1 MPDVLRNGQSDLRA
15 NRGSKGY
22 FRANLEFT
30 LMALPAMVLL
40 LVFNYLPMAGIIIA
54 FKRFR
59 VNLGFFRSPWVG
71 LQNFSFFFQSQDAWR
86 ITRNTLGYNA
96 LFIILGLVISV
107 TFALLLFELTSRA
120 VLKLYQTVFF
130 FPYFLSWVVVGY
142 VLYAFLSTDYGL
154 ANGLLRALGKAP
166 ITWYIVPGYWPPIL
180 VFMNLWKTVGYFSVI
195 YYAGLM
201 GIDRELYEACVIDGA
216 NKWQTATRISVPLLS
231 HLMVA
236 LVILQIGRIFYADFG
251 LFYNLPRDIGTLY
264 PATDV
269 IDTYVFR
276 SLRVTGDIG
285 MSSAAN
291 FYQAIVGFLLVL
303 ISNGVVRR
311 LSPEHSLF

>member
-1 MPDVLRNGQSDLRA
+1 MPDRRKSRH
-15 NRGSKGY
+15 
-22 FRANLEFT
+22 FRANLPFT

-40 LVFNYLPMAGIIIA
+40 FIFNYLPMAGIVIA

-96 LFIILGLVISV
+96 VFIILGLVISV
-107 TFALLLFELTSRA
+107 AFALMLFEITSRGA
-120 VLKLYQTVFF
+120 LRFYQTVFF

-142 VLYAFLSTDYGL
+142 VLYAFLSMQYGL
-154 ANGLLRALGKAP
+154 ANGLLRALGATP
-166 ITWYIVPGYWPPIL
+166 IQWYIVPGYWPPIL

-201 GIDRELYEACVIDGA
+201 GIDKELFEAAVIDGA
-216 NKWQTATRISVPLLS
+216 GKVQTMTHISIPLLS
-231 HLMVA
+231 NLMVA

-264 PATDV
+264 PAVDV

-291 FYQAIVGFLLVL
+291 FYQAIVGFVLVL
-303 ISNGVVRR
+303 GSNWLVRAVSR
-311 LSPEHSLF
+311 EHALF

>member
-1 MPDVLRNGQSDLRA
+1 M
-15 NRGSKGY
+15 
-22 FRANLEFT
+22 T
-30 LMALPAMVLL
+30 LPALVLL
-40 LVFNYLPMAGIIIA
+40 FVFNYLPMAGIVIA

-59 VNLGFFRSPWVG
+59 VNLGFFGSPWVG
-71 LQNFSFFFQSQDAWR
+71 LQNFRFFFQSQDAWR

-96 LFIILGLVISV
+96 LFIVLGLVIAV
-107 TFALLLFELTSRA
+107 AFALMLFELTNRTT
-120 VLKLYQTVFF
+120 LKFYQTVFF

-142 VLYAFLSTDYGL
+142 VLYAFLSMQYGL
-154 ANGLLRALGKAP
+154 ANNLLRILGRPA
-166 ITWYIVPGYWPPIL
+166 IQWYIVPGYWPPIL
-180 VFMNLWKTVGYFSVI
+180 IFMNLWKTVGYFSVI

-201 GIDRELYEACVIDGA
+201 GIDKELFEACVIDGA
-216 NKWQTATRISVPLLS
+216 NKRQTIMHISVPLLS
-231 HLMVA
+231 NLMVA

-264 PATDV
+264 PTTDV

-291 FYQAIVGFLLVL
+291 FYQAIIGFTLVL
-303 ISNGVVRR
+303 VSNWVVRVF
-311 LSPEHSLF
+311 SPDHALF

>member
-1 MPDVLRNGQSDLRA
+1 
-15 NRGSKGY
+15 
-22 FRANLEFT
+22 
-30 LMALPAMVLL
+30 MALPAVLFL
-40 LVFNYLPMAGIIIA
+40 LIFNYLPMVGLVVA
-54 FKRFR
+54 FKRFK

-71 LQNFSFFFQSQDAWR
+71 LDNFRFFFESQDAWR

-96 LFIILGLVISV
+96 IFISLGLVVSV
-107 TFALLLFELTSRA
+107 AFALMLYEVTRRA
-120 VLKLYQTVFF
+120 WVKFYQTVFF

-142 VLYAFLSTDYGL
+142 TLYAFLDMRFGIL
-154 ANGLLRALGKAP
+154 NNLIVALGGKS
-166 ITWYIVPGYWPPIL
+166 IQWYIRPGYWPPIL

-201 GIDRELYEACVIDGA
+201 GIDRELYEAAVIDGA
-216 NKWQTATRISVPLLS
+216 SKPQTIFRISIPLLS

-236 LVILQIGRIFYADFG
+236 LVLLQIGRIFYADFG
-251 LFYNLPRDIGTLY
+251 LFYHLPRDVGPLY

-285 MSSAAN
+285 MASAAN
-291 FYQAIVGFLLVL
+291 FYQAIVGFVLVL
-303 ISNGVVRR
+303 GSNLTVRR
-311 LSPEHSLF
+311 LSPEHALF